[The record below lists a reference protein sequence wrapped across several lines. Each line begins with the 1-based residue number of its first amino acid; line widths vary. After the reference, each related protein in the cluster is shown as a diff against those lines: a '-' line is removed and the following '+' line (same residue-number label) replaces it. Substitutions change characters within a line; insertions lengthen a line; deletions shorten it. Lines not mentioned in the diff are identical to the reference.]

1 MYKYVLNSVVKISV
15 TFAKYF
21 EYYTIIVRRLFFCG
35 HVVVVAFLMGRRW
48 REMYSGHAHLSVCL
62 SVCPRS
68 RKKGHKTAVCVS
80 VCVLLTE
87 DVVQFR
93 N

>member
-1 MYKYVLNSVVKISV
+1 MYKYVLNPVVKISV
-15 TFAKYF
+15 TFAKCF

-62 SVCPRS
+62 SVHGPGKRAIKQLC
-68 RKKGHKTAVCVS
+68 VCLC
-80 VCVLLTE
+80 VCY
-87 DVVQFR
+87 
-93 N
+93 